1 MIWPSTFTRRRNC
14 PIENRI
20 KLLVLDIDGTLLNKQ
35 GTVSDEDKEALARA
49 VSSGVKVSL
58 ASGRSVTACLPL
70 INELGLNGFHTTFD
84 GALVSDPK
92 LHREVFAD
100 PISAAMVEQIIT
112 YTHDSRT
119 DIELYSDGRLFIE
132 QDSWRADVRRQV
144 FNTQPVIADFA
155 LIEREE
161 RIIKGTIVARSAA
174 EKAKAAAFR
183 QQFRDT
189 LCFSTNRTPSFP
201 GVDFVNVLA
210 PGVSKGNAIAK
221 LTSFLDI
228 SMEEVMAVGDG
239 PNDASIL
246 SRAGFA
252 VAMGDASDELKA
264 IAHHVTL
271 DAEHSGVAKAINQIL
286 FAR

>member
-1 MIWPSTFTRRRNC
+1 
-14 PIENRI
+14 
-20 KLLVLDIDGTLLNKQ
+20 LNKQ
-35 GTVSDEDKEALARA
+35 GTVSEEDKQALARV
-49 VSSGVKVSL
+49 VSSGIKVSL
-58 ASGRSVTACLPL
+58 ASGRSVSACVPL
-70 INELGLNGFHTTFD
+70 INELGLDGFHTTFD

-92 LHREVFAD
+92 LNHEVFAE
-100 PISAAMVEQIIT
+100 PISAAMVEQIIA
-112 YTHDSRT
+112 YAHDSGI
-119 DIELYSDGRLFIE
+119 DIELYSDRRLFIE
-132 QDSWRADVRRQV
+132 RDSWTADVRRQV
-144 FNTQPVIADFA
+144 FFAQPVIADFA
-155 LIEREE
+155 MIEREE
-161 RIIKGTIVARSAA
+161 RIIKGTIIARSAK

-183 QQFRDT
+183 QHFGDN
-189 LCFSTNRTPSFP
+189 LCFSTNRTPTFP

-210 PGVSKGNAIAK
+210 PGVSKGNALEV
-221 LTSFLDI
+221 LTAYMDI
-228 SMEEVMAVGDG
+228 SLDEVMAVGDG